1 MSSFYKFLEVDA
13 KATPDAQMGKEL
25 LTEELTGL
33 IIRNFLSEEEVAS
46 ILEGL
51 KELQKENK
59 TIVNDGFISYPMS
72 FAQYTQ
78 MRLSGTMS
86 EKDYVNVAHHLRHTF
101 PDKFGVDVEGRIAKY
116 LSTLFGEAGITP
128 IHNPEFNDYL
138 VPFTF
143 RELLPG
149 KGELIA
155 HCENLFFDEFP
166 QFFDWLRKMNIKD
179 NKLSYFL
186 TLQNT
191 EEGGELC
198 CFELN
203 WKDVKKRFEANILQ
217 RTDGRIIDLDSESSP
232 VEKTYIKP
240 NAGDLLLFGGGNV
253 WHRVEKV
260 KGGSSRVT
268 LGGFIA
274 ETFKENEYYLWS

>member
-1 MSSFYKFLEVDA
+1 MSSLYKFIEVDA
-13 KATPDAQMGKEL
+13 QALPDSNLGREL
-25 LTEELTGL
+25 LDEKLTGL
-33 IIRNFLSEEEVAS
+33 IVRNFLSQDEIEA
-46 ILEGL
+46 ILKGL
-51 KELQKENK
+51 DELQKDNK

-78 MRLSGTMS
+78 MRMSGAMT
-86 EKDYVNVAHHLRHTF
+86 EDDYVNVAHHLRTTF
-101 PDKFGVDVEGRIAKY
+101 AEKFGVDVEGRVAKY
-116 LSTLFGEAGITP
+116 LEPLFGNAQVSP
-128 IHNPEFNDYL
+128 IYHPQKDDYL

-166 QFFDWLRKMNIKD
+166 QFFDWLKQMNIKD

-191 EEGGELC
+191 EAGGELC

-203 WKDVKKRFEANILQ
+203 WKDVKKRFEHNILQ
-217 RTDGRIIDLDSESSP
+217 KTDGKIIDLDSESSP
-232 VEKTYIKP
+232 VGKVRVKP
-240 NAGDLLLFGGGNV
+240 NAGDLLLFVGGNV

-260 KGGSSRVT
+260 KGSKSRVT
-268 LGGFIA
+268 LGGFVA
-274 ETFKENEYYLWS
+274 EANKENTYYLWS